1 MSDEPIRLTRRL
13 ECRRTKGGPVPF
25 RRIAVMSIVL
35 LLAFLAAGCSEEGEG
50 PISIPGDGSGTSPT
64 SPEATQP
71 PETQPPE
78 TTQAP
83 DTTEAPVDES
93 EGVPTEAVVV
103 ILLGIV
109 LLAILVGVLIGR
121 NRSSS
126 ADSDGSANG
135 QE

>member
-1 MSDEPIRLTRRL
+1 MSL
-13 ECRRTKGGPVPF
+13 K
-25 RRIAVMSIVL
+25 RIAAMSIVL
-35 LLAFLAAGCSEEGEG
+35 LLAFLAAGCSEQGGG
-50 PISIPGDGSGTSPT
+50 PTSSPGDGSDSSPT

-71 PETQPPE
+71 PEAQPPD

-83 DTTEAPVDES
+83 ADES
-93 EGVPTEAVVV
+93 EGVPTEALVLV
-103 ILLGIV
+103 LLGIV
-109 LLAILVGVLIGR
+109 LLAILIGVLIGR

>member
-1 MSDEPIRLTRRL
+1 M
-13 ECRRTKGGPVPF
+13 PF

-64 SPEATQP
+64 SPEATQPPETQP

>member
-1 MSDEPIRLTRRL
+1 MSDEPIRLTSRL

>member
-1 MSDEPIRLTRRL
+1 
-13 ECRRTKGGPVPF
+13 VPF

-109 LLAILVGVLIGR
+109 LLAILIGVLIGR

-126 ADSDGSANG
+126 ADSDESANG
-135 QE
+135 QD